1 MVEDLGNEAVI
12 RLELGTHAA
21 VFCNWRHMADDMAI
35 RSFGWISPCY
45 TMKQQYS
52 TRKHQLKHNF
62 KSCTPSIDDN
72 E

>member
-35 RSFGWISPCY
+35 HRTWLDIAMLY
-45 TMKQQYS
+45 
-52 TRKHQLKHNF
+52 H
-62 KSCTPSIDDN
+62 
-72 E
+72 EAAV